1 MRAIIRHSCWQRWAL
16 ATLIFSVTILAYG
29 EERSEAFLVQMYSNR
44 VKVLSPAKFY
54 SPLNILIENKTLVKI
69 IGKVS
74 IYPSKKE
81 HFLTIE
87 PKKQLTLVS
96 IEALDE
102 FLTALE
108 PELSHGD
115 FRRNIVTSGVDL
127 NALVGREFEVDGVRC
142 RGIETCEP
150 CAHLAQTVSPL
161 VLPHLIHKAGLRAEV
176 LTSGEVKIGGVI
188 TSNLELQ

>member
-1 MRAIIRHSCWQRWAL
+1 MPGKIEKLFTAYKGGDRMQRMQSI
-16 ATLIFSVTILAYG
+16 TLEAHKGIVGDRYFENCGTFSKSA
-29 EERSEAFLVQMYSNR
+29 
-44 VKVLSPAKFY
+44 
-54 SPLNILIENKTLVKI
+54 
-69 IGKVS
+69 
-74 IYPSKKE
+74 
-81 HFLTIE
+81 TIE